1 MFNNIKKYF
10 SLIPTQISLV
20 LIALF
25 IGLTVGIFV
34 IALDNLIIFWEEIST
49 TLETTFLF
57 VVIPF
62 ALFLSN
68 LVLKRFPE
76 AKGDGTSEVI
86 ELVNIED
93 ANLKGR
99 VSLVKTLITS
109 LLLGVGVPGGK
120 EGPLV
125 HIGGSVGSKISKIF
139 NLNEDERKSFTGAGV
154 SAAIGAS
161 FNAPLAGILFAME
174 VIFKQLSIKHLS
186 VVVVSSVS
194 AAVVAKSFGFNV
206 DILSAPEYQLGQAV
220 ELIGYMLLAVLT
232 GLLAGFFIQLTSQSS
247 KYFKQQIIRPYYSLL
262 LGIIFAVSIYFIPE
276 SFGTGEELLSNLIN
290 GESLNFTLLSLVI
303 LLVTRFLLT
312 TLSIGSNLSV
322 GAMMPS
328 LLIGAL
334 LGSIM
339 FNIFSTTS
347 IFSSI
352 TPGALAIVGMA
363 SLFAGISRAPMTSII
378 MVFEITGDY
387 GLVVP
392 LMFGAIIS
400 TIVSERV
407 VKYGMYEW
415 PILQK
420 GKQLKS
426 FQTVDVLDSVMVKQ
440 VAAYN
445 IDTLNID
452 ISSSK
457 AITSLQNLKI
467 LGTAVLDEGSYKG
480 MVSLRSLQSGEP
492 SSTLDEY
499 LITIPF
505 KVYEE
510 DTVSSVVSQMV
521 KFGFDRVPVFSS
533 NEKFVAIFSKSHVS
547 SAYLLTDTEKLNSTK
562 LKTTSNKFFEV
573 VLPDNS
579 PIQDKQ
585 LASIKLPS
593 QSVLVSVSRRD
604 EELIANGSLVL
615 KSGDVLTFFGTTES
629 YERIKSIASKS
640 IND

>member
-1 MFNNIKKYF
+1 MITKFKKYLT
-10 SLIPTQISLV
+10 LIPPQILLV

-25 IGLTVGIFV
+25 IGLTVGLFV

-49 TLETTFLF
+49 SLETQYLF
-57 VVIPF
+57 VIIPF
-62 ALFLSN
+62 ALFVSN
-68 LVLKRFPE
+68 LLLKRFPE

-125 HIGGSVGSKISKIF
+125 HIGGSIGSKVSKIF
-139 NLNEDERKSFTGAGV
+139 NLTEDERKSFTGAGV

-206 DILSAPEYQLGQAV
+206 DILTAPEYQLGQAV
-220 ELIGYMLLAVLT
+220 ELVGYLLLAILS

-247 KYFKQQIIRPYYSLL
+247 KYFKQQMIRPYYLIL
-262 LGIIFAVSIYFIPE
+262 LGLIFALSIYFIPD

-290 GESLNFTLLSLVI
+290 GGSLNFALLTLVI

-339 FNIFSTTS
+339 YNIFSSTS
-347 IFSSI
+347 LFASI
-352 TPGALAIVGMA
+352 QPGALAIVGMA

-400 TIVSERV
+400 TLVSERV
-407 VKYGMYEW
+407 VKYGMYDW

-420 GKQLKS
+420 GKQIKS
-426 FQTVDVLDSVMVKQ
+426 FQTVDVLENVMVKQ

-445 IDTLNID
+445 IDTLKID
-452 ISSSK
+452 ISSLD
-457 AITSLQNLKI
+457 AIKTLQSLKI
-467 LGTAVLDEGSYKG
+467 LGTAVIDEDTYKG

-492 SSTLDEY
+492 STTLHEY

-510 DTVSSVVSQMV
+510 DSVSDAVSQMV
-521 KFGFDRVPVFSS
+521 KFGYDRVPVFSS
-533 NEKFVAIFSKSHVS
+533 NDDFVAIFSKSHVS
-547 SAYLLTDTEKLNSTK
+547 SAYLLTNVESVNSKK
-562 LKTTSNKFFEV
+562 LKSSSNKFFEV
-573 VLPDNS
+573 SISKNS
-579 PIQDKQ
+579 PIQNKQ

-593 QSVLVSVSRRD
+593 QSVLVSVSRKN

-615 KSGDVLTFFGTTES
+615 QTDDILTFFGTSES
-629 YERIKSIASKS
+629 YERIKNIVNASV
-640 IND
+640 

>member
-1 MFNNIKKYF
+1 MITKFKKYLT
-10 SLIPTQISLV
+10 LIPPQILLV

-25 IGLTVGIFV
+25 IGLTVGLFV

-49 TLETTFLF
+49 SLEIQYLF
-57 VVIPF
+57 VIIPF
-62 ALFLSN
+62 ALFVSN
-68 LVLKRFPE
+68 LLLKRFPE
-76 AKGDGTSEVI
+76 AMGDGTSEVI

-125 HIGGSVGSKISKIF
+125 HIGGSIGSKISKIF
-139 NLNEDERKSFTGAGV
+139 NLTEDERKSFTGAGV

-206 DILSAPEYQLGQAV
+206 DILTAPEYQLGQAV
-220 ELIGYMLLAVLT
+220 ELVGYLLLAMLS

-247 KYFKQQIIRPYYSLL
+247 KYFKQQMIRPYYLIL
-262 LGIIFAVSIYFIPE
+262 LGLIFALSIYFIPD

-290 GESLNFTLLSLVI
+290 GGSLNFALLTLVI

-339 FNIFSTTS
+339 YNIFSSTS
-347 IFSSI
+347 LFASI
-352 TPGALAIVGMA
+352 QPGALAIVGMA

-400 TIVSERV
+400 TLVSERV
-407 VKYGMYEW
+407 VKYGMYDW

-420 GKQLKS
+420 GKQIKS
-426 FQTVDVLDSVMVKQ
+426 FQTVDVLENVMVKQ

-445 IDTLNID
+445 IDTLKID
-452 ISSSK
+452 ISSLD
-457 AITSLQNLKI
+457 AIKTLQSLKI
-467 LGTAVLDEGSYKG
+467 LGTAVIDEDTYKG

-492 SSTLDEY
+492 STTLHEY

-510 DTVSSVVSQMV
+510 DSVSDAVSQMV
-521 KFGFDRVPVFSS
+521 KFGYDRVPVFSS
-533 NEKFVAIFSKSHVS
+533 NDDFVAIFSKSHVS
-547 SAYLLTDTEKLNSTK
+547 SAYLLTNVESVNSRK
-562 LKTTSNKFFEV
+562 LKSSSNKFFEV
-573 VLPDNS
+573 SISKNS
-579 PIQDKQ
+579 PIQNKQ

-593 QSVLVSVSRRD
+593 QSVLVSVSRKN

-615 KSGDVLTFFGTTES
+615 QTDDILTFFGTSES
-629 YERIKSIASKS
+629 YERIKNIVNASV
-640 IND
+640 

>member
-1 MFNNIKKYF
+1 MITKFKKYLT
-10 SLIPTQISLV
+10 LIPPQILLV

-25 IGLTVGIFV
+25 IGLTVGLFV

-49 TLETTFLF
+49 SLETQYLL
-57 VVIPF
+57 VIIPF
-62 ALFLSN
+62 ALFVSN
-68 LVLKRFPE
+68 LLLKRFPE
-76 AKGDGTSEVI
+76 AMGDGTSEVI

-125 HIGGSVGSKISKIF
+125 HIGGSIGSKISKIF
-139 NLNEDERKSFTGAGV
+139 NLTEDERKSFTGAGV

-206 DILSAPEYQLGQAV
+206 DILTAPEYQLGQAF
-220 ELIGYMLLAVLT
+220 ELVGYLLLAILS
-232 GLLAGFFIQLTSQSS
+232 GLFAGFFIQLTSQSS
-247 KYFKQQIIRPYYSLL
+247 KYFKQQMIRPYYLIL
-262 LGIIFAVSIYFIPE
+262 LGLIFALSIYFIPD

-290 GESLNFTLLSLVI
+290 GGSLNFALLTLVI

-339 FNIFSTTS
+339 YNIFSSTS
-347 IFSSI
+347 LFASI
-352 TPGALAIVGMA
+352 QPGALAIVGMA

-400 TIVSERV
+400 TLVSERV
-407 VKYGMYEW
+407 VKYGMYDW

-420 GKQLKS
+420 GKQIKS
-426 FQTVDVLDSVMVKQ
+426 FQTVDVLENVMVKQ

-445 IDTLNID
+445 IDTLKID
-452 ISSSK
+452 ISSLD
-457 AITSLQNLKI
+457 AIKTLQSLKI
-467 LGTAVLDEGSYKG
+467 LGTAVIDEDTYKG

-492 SSTLDEY
+492 STTLHEY

-510 DTVSSVVSQMV
+510 DSVSDAVSQMV
-521 KFGFDRVPVFSS
+521 KFGYDRVPVFSS
-533 NEKFVAIFSKSHVS
+533 NDDFVAIFSKSHVS
-547 SAYLLTDTEKLNSTK
+547 SAYLLTNVESVNSRK
-562 LKTTSNKFFEV
+562 LKSSSNKFFEV
-573 VLPDNS
+573 SISKNS
-579 PIQDKQ
+579 PIQNKQ

-593 QSVLVSVSRRD
+593 QSVLVSVSRKN

-615 KSGDVLTFFGTTES
+615 QTDDILTFFGTSES
-629 YERIKSIASKS
+629 YERIKNIVNASV
-640 IND
+640 

>member
-1 MFNNIKKYF
+1 MITKFKKYLT
-10 SLIPTQISLV
+10 LIPPQILLV

-25 IGLTVGIFV
+25 IGLTVGLFV
-34 IALDNLIIFWEEIST
+34 IVLDNLIIFWEEIST
-49 TLETTFLF
+49 SLETQYLF
-57 VVIPF
+57 VIIPF
-62 ALFLSN
+62 ALFVSN
-68 LVLKRFPE
+68 LLLKRFPE
-76 AKGDGTSEVI
+76 AMGDGTSEVI

-125 HIGGSVGSKISKIF
+125 HIGGSIGSKVSKIF
-139 NLNEDERKSFTGAGV
+139 NLTEDERKSFTGAGV

-206 DILSAPEYQLGQAV
+206 DILTAPEYQLGQAV
-220 ELIGYMLLAVLT
+220 ELVGYLLLAILS
-232 GLLAGFFIQLTSQSS
+232 GLFAGFFIQLTSQSS
-247 KYFKQQIIRPYYSLL
+247 KYFKQQMIRPYYLIL
-262 LGIIFAVSIYFIPE
+262 LGLIFALSIYFIPD

-290 GESLNFTLLSLVI
+290 GGSLNFALLTLVI

-339 FNIFSTTS
+339 YNIFSSTS
-347 IFSSI
+347 LFASI
-352 TPGALAIVGMA
+352 QPGALAIVGMA

-400 TIVSERV
+400 TLVSERV
-407 VKYGMYEW
+407 VKYGMYDW

-420 GKQLKS
+420 GKQIKS
-426 FQTVDVLDSVMVKQ
+426 FQTVDVLENVMVKQ

-445 IDTLNID
+445 IDTLKID
-452 ISSSK
+452 ISSLD
-457 AITSLQNLKI
+457 AIKTLQSLKI
-467 LGTAVLDEGSYKG
+467 LGTAVIDEDTYKG

-492 SSTLDEY
+492 STTLHEY

-510 DTVSSVVSQMV
+510 DSVSDAVSQMV
-521 KFGFDRVPVFSS
+521 KFGYDRVPVFSS
-533 NEKFVAIFSKSHVS
+533 NDDFVAIFSKSHVS
-547 SAYLLTDTEKLNSTK
+547 SAYLLTNVESVNSRK
-562 LKTTSNKFFEV
+562 LKSSSNKFFEV
-573 VLPDNS
+573 SISKNS
-579 PIQDKQ
+579 PIQNKQ

-593 QSVLVSVSRRD
+593 QSVLVSVSRKN

-615 KSGDVLTFFGTTES
+615 QTDDILTFFGTSES
-629 YERIKSIASKS
+629 YERIKNIVNASV
-640 IND
+640 

>member
-1 MFNNIKKYF
+1 MINKIKKYF
-10 SLIPTQISLV
+10 SLIPPQISLI

-25 IGLTVGIFV
+25 IGLTVGVFV
-34 IALDNLIIFWEEIST
+34 IALDNLTIFWEEITFS
-49 TLETTFLF
+49 LDSKFLF
-57 VVIPF
+57 LAIPF
-62 ALFLSN
+62 ALVLSN
-68 LVLKRFPE
+68 LILKRFPE

-99 VSLVKTLITS
+99 VSLVKTFVTS

-125 HIGGSVGSKISKIF
+125 HIGGSIGSKISKLF
-139 NLNEDERKSFTGAGV
+139 NLTEDERKSFTGAGV

-194 AAVVAKSFGFNV
+194 AAVVAKNFGFNV
-206 DILSAPEYQLGQAV
+206 DILTAPEYQLGQAV
-220 ELIGYMLLAVLT
+220 ELVGYMLLAIFS

-247 KYFKQQIIRPYYSLL
+247 KFFKQQIVKPYYSIL
-262 LGIIFAVSIYFIPE
+262 LGLVFAISIYFIPE
-276 SFGTGEELLSNLIN
+276 SFGTGEVLLSNLIN
-290 GESLNFTLLSLVI
+290 GDALTYTLITLTI
-303 LLVTRFLLT
+303 LLISRFLLT

-339 FNIFSTTS
+339 HNIFSTTS
-347 IFSSI
+347 LFSSI

-420 GKQLKS
+420 GKQIKS
-426 FQTVDVLDSVMVKQ
+426 FQTVDVLESVMVKQ

-452 ISSSK
+452 ISSSD
-457 AITSLQNLKI
+457 AIKTLQSLKI
-467 LGTAVLDEGSYKG
+467 LGTAVIDEGTYKG
-480 MVSLRSLQSGEP
+480 MVSLRSLQSGEQ
-492 SSTLDEY
+492 SSTLHEY

-510 DTVSSVVSQMV
+510 DSVSDVVSQMV
-521 KFGFDRVPVFSS
+521 KFGYDRVPVFSS
-533 NEKFVAIFSKSHVS
+533 NDDFVAIFSKSHVS
-547 SAYLLTDTEKLNSTK
+547 SAYLLTNIETVNSRK
-562 LKTTSNKFFEV
+562 LKTSSNKFFEV
-573 VLPDNS
+573 SVPSNS
-579 PIQDKQ
+579 PIKNKQ

-593 QSVLVSVSRRD
+593 QSVLVSVSREN

-615 KSGDVLTFFGTTES
+615 QSGDILTFFGTSES
-629 YERIKSIASKS
+629 YERIKNIVISTL
-640 IND
+640 

>member
-1 MFNNIKKYF
+1 MITKYKKYLT
-10 SLIPTQISLV
+10 LIPPQILLV

-25 IGLTVGIFV
+25 IGLTVGLFV

-49 TLETTFLF
+49 SLETQYLF
-57 VVIPF
+57 VIIPF
-62 ALFLSN
+62 ALFVSN
-68 LVLKRFPE
+68 LLLKRFPE
-76 AKGDGTSEVI
+76 AMGDGTSEVI

-125 HIGGSVGSKISKIF
+125 HIGGSIGSKVSKIF
-139 NLNEDERKSFTGAGV
+139 NLTEDERKSFTGAGV

-206 DILSAPEYQLGQAV
+206 DILTAPEYQLGQAV
-220 ELIGYMLLAVLT
+220 ELVGYLLLALLS

-247 KYFKQQIIRPYYSLL
+247 KYFKQQMIRPYYLIL
-262 LGIIFAVSIYFIPE
+262 LGLIFALSIYFIPD

-290 GESLNFTLLSLVI
+290 GGSLNFAILTLVI

-339 FNIFSTTS
+339 YNIFSSTS
-347 IFSSI
+347 LFVSI
-352 TPGALAIVGMA
+352 QPGALAIVGMA

-400 TIVSERV
+400 TLVSERV
-407 VKYGMYEW
+407 VKYGMYDW

-420 GKQLKS
+420 GKQIKS
-426 FQTVDVLDSVMVKQ
+426 FQTVDVLENVMVKQ

-445 IDTLNID
+445 IDTLKID
-452 ISSSK
+452 ISSLD
-457 AITSLQNLKI
+457 AIKTLQSLKI
-467 LGTAVLDEGSYKG
+467 LGTAVIDEDTYKG

-492 SSTLDEY
+492 STTLHEY

-510 DTVSSVVSQMV
+510 DSVSDAVSQMV
-521 KFGFDRVPVFSS
+521 KFGYDRVPVFSS
-533 NEKFVAIFSKSHVS
+533 NDDFVAIFSKSHVS
-547 SAYLLTDTEKLNSTK
+547 SAYLLTNVESVNSRK
-562 LKTTSNKFFEV
+562 LKSSSNKFFEV
-573 VLPDNS
+573 SISKNS
-579 PIQDKQ
+579 PIQNKQ

-593 QSVLVSVSRRD
+593 QSVLVSVSRKN

-615 KSGDVLTFFGTTES
+615 QTDDILTFFGTSES
-629 YERIKSIASKS
+629 YERIKNIVNASV
-640 IND
+640 

>member
-1 MFNNIKKYF
+1 MITKFKKYLT
-10 SLIPTQISLV
+10 LIPPQILLV

-25 IGLTVGIFV
+25 IGLTVGLFV
-34 IALDNLIIFWEEIST
+34 IVLDNLIIFWEEIST
-49 TLETTFLF
+49 SLEIQYLF
-57 VVIPF
+57 VIIPF
-62 ALFLSN
+62 ALFVSN
-68 LVLKRFPE
+68 LLLKRFPE
-76 AKGDGTSEVI
+76 AMGDGTSEVI

-125 HIGGSVGSKISKIF
+125 HIGGSIGSKVSKIF
-139 NLNEDERKSFTGAGV
+139 NLTEDERKSFTGAGV

-206 DILSAPEYQLGQAV
+206 DILTAPEYQLGQAV
-220 ELIGYMLLAVLT
+220 ELVGYLLLAILS
-232 GLLAGFFIQLTSQSS
+232 GLFAGFFIQLTSQSS
-247 KYFKQQIIRPYYSLL
+247 KYFKQQMIRPYYLIL
-262 LGIIFAVSIYFIPE
+262 LGLIFALSIYFIPD

-290 GESLNFTLLSLVI
+290 GGSLNFALLTLVI

-339 FNIFSTTS
+339 HNIFSSTS
-347 IFSSI
+347 LFASI
-352 TPGALAIVGMA
+352 QPGALAIVGMA

-400 TIVSERV
+400 TLVSERV
-407 VKYGMYEW
+407 VKYGMYDW

-420 GKQLKS
+420 GKQIKS
-426 FQTVDVLDSVMVKQ
+426 FQTVDVLENVMVKQ

-445 IDTLNID
+445 IDTLKID
-452 ISSSK
+452 ISSLD
-457 AITSLQNLKI
+457 AIKTLQSLKI
-467 LGTAVLDEGSYKG
+467 LGTAVIDEDTYKG

-492 SSTLDEY
+492 STTLHEY

-510 DTVSSVVSQMV
+510 DSVSDAVSQMV
-521 KFGFDRVPVFSS
+521 KFGYDRVPVFSS
-533 NEKFVAIFSKSHVS
+533 NDDFVAIFSKSHVS
-547 SAYLLTDTEKLNSTK
+547 SAYLLTNVESVNSRK
-562 LKTTSNKFFEV
+562 LKSSSNKFFEV
-573 VLPDNS
+573 SISKNS
-579 PIQDKQ
+579 PIQNKQ

-593 QSVLVSVSRRD
+593 QSVLVSVSRKN

-615 KSGDVLTFFGTTES
+615 QTDDILTFFGTSES
-629 YERIKSIASKS
+629 YERIKNIVNASV
-640 IND
+640 

>member
-1 MFNNIKKYF
+1 MITKFKKYLT
-10 SLIPTQISLV
+10 LIPPQILLV

-25 IGLTVGIFV
+25 IGLTVGLFV

-49 TLETTFLF
+49 SLETQYLF
-57 VVIPF
+57 VIIPF
-62 ALFLSN
+62 ALFVSN
-68 LVLKRFPE
+68 LLLKRFPE
-76 AKGDGTSEVI
+76 AMGDGTSEVI

-125 HIGGSVGSKISKIF
+125 HIGGSIGSKVSKIF
-139 NLNEDERKSFTGAGV
+139 NLTEDERKSFTGAGV

-206 DILSAPEYQLGQAV
+206 DILTAPEYQLGQAV
-220 ELIGYMLLAVLT
+220 ELVGYLLLAILS

-247 KYFKQQIIRPYYSLL
+247 KYFKQQMIRPYYLIL
-262 LGIIFAVSIYFIPE
+262 LGLIFALSIYFIPD

-290 GESLNFTLLSLVI
+290 GGSLNFALLTLVI

-339 FNIFSTTS
+339 YNIFSSTS
-347 IFSSI
+347 LFASI
-352 TPGALAIVGMA
+352 QPGALAIVGMA

-400 TIVSERV
+400 TLVSERV
-407 VKYGMYEW
+407 VKYGMYDW

-420 GKQLKS
+420 GKQIKS
-426 FQTVDVLDSVMVKQ
+426 FQTVDVLENVMVKQ

-445 IDTLNID
+445 IDTLKID
-452 ISSSK
+452 ISSLD
-457 AITSLQNLKI
+457 AIKTLQSLKI
-467 LGTAVLDEGSYKG
+467 LGTAVIDEDTYKG

-492 SSTLDEY
+492 STTLHEY

-510 DTVSSVVSQMV
+510 DSVSDAVSQMV
-521 KFGFDRVPVFSS
+521 KFGYDRVPVFSS
-533 NEKFVAIFSKSHVS
+533 NDDFVAIFSKSHVS
-547 SAYLLTDTEKLNSTK
+547 SAYLLTNVESVNSKK
-562 LKTTSNKFFEV
+562 LKSSSNKFFEV
-573 VLPDNS
+573 SISKNS
-579 PIQDKQ
+579 PIQNKQ

-593 QSVLVSVSRRD
+593 QSVLVSVSRKN

-615 KSGDVLTFFGTTES
+615 QSGDILTFFGTSES
-629 YERIKSIASKS
+629 YERIKNIVNASV
-640 IND
+640 

>member
-1 MFNNIKKYF
+1 MITKFKKYLT
-10 SLIPTQISLV
+10 LIPPQILLV

-25 IGLTVGIFV
+25 IGLTVGLFV

-49 TLETTFLF
+49 SLETQYLF
-57 VVIPF
+57 VIIPF
-62 ALFLSN
+62 ALFVSN
-68 LVLKRFPE
+68 LLLKRFPE
-76 AKGDGTSEVI
+76 AMGDGTSEVI

-125 HIGGSVGSKISKIF
+125 HIGGSIGSKVSKIF
-139 NLNEDERKSFTGAGV
+139 NLTEDERKSFTGAGV

-206 DILSAPEYQLGQAV
+206 DILTAPEYQLGQAV
-220 ELIGYMLLAVLT
+220 ELVGYLLLAILS

-247 KYFKQQIIRPYYSLL
+247 KYFKQQMIRPYYLIL
-262 LGIIFAVSIYFIPE
+262 LGLIFALSIYFIPD

-290 GESLNFTLLSLVI
+290 GGSLNFALLTLVI

-339 FNIFSTTS
+339 YNIFSSTS
-347 IFSSI
+347 LFASI
-352 TPGALAIVGMA
+352 QPGALAIVGMA

-392 LMFGAIIS
+392 LMFGSIIS
-400 TIVSERV
+400 TLVSERV
-407 VKYGMYEW
+407 VKYGMYDW

-420 GKQLKS
+420 GKQIKS
-426 FQTVDVLDSVMVKQ
+426 FQTVDVLENVMVKQ

-445 IDTLNID
+445 IDTLKID
-452 ISSSK
+452 ISSLD
-457 AITSLQNLKI
+457 AIKTLQSLKI
-467 LGTAVLDEGSYKG
+467 LGTAVIDEDTYKG

-492 SSTLDEY
+492 STTLHEY

-510 DTVSSVVSQMV
+510 DSVSDAVSQMV
-521 KFGFDRVPVFSS
+521 KFGYDRVPVFSS
-533 NEKFVAIFSKSHVS
+533 NDDFVAIFSKSHVS
-547 SAYLLTDTEKLNSTK
+547 SAYLLTNVESVNSRK
-562 LKTTSNKFFEV
+562 LKSSSNKFFEV
-573 VLPDNS
+573 SISKNS
-579 PIQDKQ
+579 PIQNKQ

-593 QSVLVSVSRRD
+593 QSVLVSVSRKN

-615 KSGDVLTFFGTTES
+615 QTDDILTFFGTSES
-629 YERIKSIASKS
+629 YERIKNIVNASV
-640 IND
+640 

>member
-1 MFNNIKKYF
+1 MITKFKKYLT
-10 SLIPTQISLV
+10 LIPPQILLV

-25 IGLTVGIFV
+25 IGLTVGLFV
-34 IALDNLIIFWEEIST
+34 IVLDNLIIFWEEIST
-49 TLETTFLF
+49 SLETQYLF
-57 VVIPF
+57 VIIPF
-62 ALFLSN
+62 ALFVSN
-68 LVLKRFPE
+68 LLLKRFPE
-76 AKGDGTSEVI
+76 AMGDGTSEVI

-125 HIGGSVGSKISKIF
+125 HIGGSIGSKISKIF
-139 NLNEDERKSFTGAGV
+139 NLTEDERKSFTGAGV

-206 DILSAPEYQLGQAV
+206 DILTAPEYQLGQAV
-220 ELIGYMLLAVLT
+220 ELVGYLLLAILS

-247 KYFKQQIIRPYYSLL
+247 KYFKQQMIRPYYLIL
-262 LGIIFAVSIYFIPE
+262 LGLIFALSIYFIPD

-290 GESLNFTLLSLVI
+290 GGSLNFALLTLVI

-339 FNIFSTTS
+339 YNIFSSTS
-347 IFSSI
+347 LFASI
-352 TPGALAIVGMA
+352 QPGALAIVGMA

-400 TIVSERV
+400 TLVSERV
-407 VKYGMYEW
+407 VKYGMYDW

-420 GKQLKS
+420 GKQIKS
-426 FQTVDVLDSVMVKQ
+426 FQTVDVLENVMVKQ

-445 IDTLNID
+445 IDTLKID
-452 ISSSK
+452 ISSLD
-457 AITSLQNLKI
+457 AIKTLQSLKI
-467 LGTAVLDEGSYKG
+467 LGTAVIDEDTYKG

-492 SSTLDEY
+492 STTLHEY

-510 DTVSSVVSQMV
+510 DSVSDAVSQMV
-521 KFGFDRVPVFSS
+521 KFGYDRVPVFSS
-533 NEKFVAIFSKSHVS
+533 NDDFVAIFSKSHVS
-547 SAYLLTDTEKLNSTK
+547 SAYLLTNVESVNSRK
-562 LKTTSNKFFEV
+562 LKSSSNKFFEV
-573 VLPDNS
+573 SISKNS
-579 PIQDKQ
+579 PIQNKQ

-593 QSVLVSVSRRD
+593 QSVLVSVSRKN

-615 KSGDVLTFFGTTES
+615 QTDDILTFFGTSES
-629 YERIKSIASKS
+629 YERIKNIVNASV
-640 IND
+640 

>member
-1 MFNNIKKYF
+1 MITKFKKYLT
-10 SLIPTQISLV
+10 LIPPQILLV

-25 IGLTVGIFV
+25 IGLTVGLFV

-49 TLETTFLF
+49 SLESQYLF
-57 VVIPF
+57 VIIPF
-62 ALFLSN
+62 ALFVSN
-68 LVLKRFPE
+68 LLLKRFPE
-76 AKGDGTSEVI
+76 AMGDGTSEVI

-125 HIGGSVGSKISKIF
+125 HIGGSIGSKVSKIF
-139 NLNEDERKSFTGAGV
+139 NLTEDERKSFTGAGV

-206 DILSAPEYQLGQAV
+206 DILTAPEYQLGQAV
-220 ELIGYMLLAVLT
+220 ELVGYLLLAILS

-247 KYFKQQIIRPYYSLL
+247 KYFKQQMIRPYYLIL
-262 LGIIFAVSIYFIPE
+262 LGLIFALSIYFIPD

-290 GESLNFTLLSLVI
+290 GGSLNFALLTLVI

-339 FNIFSTTS
+339 YNIFSSTS
-347 IFSSI
+347 LFASI
-352 TPGALAIVGMA
+352 QPGALAIVGMA

-392 LMFGAIIS
+392 LMFGSIIS
-400 TIVSERV
+400 TLVSERV
-407 VKYGMYEW
+407 VKYGMYDW

-420 GKQLKS
+420 GKQIKS
-426 FQTVDVLDSVMVKQ
+426 FQTVDVLENVMVKQ

-445 IDTLNID
+445 IDTLKID
-452 ISSSK
+452 ISSLD
-457 AITSLQNLKI
+457 AIKTLQSLKI
-467 LGTAVLDEGSYKG
+467 LGTAVIDEDTYKG

-492 SSTLDEY
+492 STTLHEY

-510 DTVSSVVSQMV
+510 DSVSDAVSQMV
-521 KFGFDRVPVFSS
+521 KFGYDRVPVFSS
-533 NEKFVAIFSKSHVS
+533 NDDFVAIFSKSHVS
-547 SAYLLTDTEKLNSTK
+547 SAYLLTNVESVNSRK
-562 LKTTSNKFFEV
+562 LKSSSNKFFEV
-573 VLPDNS
+573 SISKNS
-579 PIQDKQ
+579 PIQNKQ

-593 QSVLVSVSRRD
+593 QSVLVSVSRKN

-615 KSGDVLTFFGTTES
+615 QTDDILTFFGTSES
-629 YERIKSIASKS
+629 YERIKNIVNASV
-640 IND
+640 

>member
-1 MFNNIKKYF
+1 MITKFKKYLT
-10 SLIPTQISLV
+10 LIPPQILLV

-25 IGLTVGIFV
+25 IGLTVGLFV

-49 TLETTFLF
+49 SLETQYLL
-57 VVIPF
+57 VIIPF
-62 ALFLSN
+62 ALFVSN
-68 LVLKRFPE
+68 LLLKRFPE
-76 AKGDGTSEVI
+76 AMGDGTSEVI

-125 HIGGSVGSKISKIF
+125 HIGGSIGSKISKIF
-139 NLNEDERKSFTGAGV
+139 NLTEDERKSFTGAGV

-206 DILSAPEYQLGQAV
+206 DILTAPEYQLGQAV
-220 ELIGYMLLAVLT
+220 ELVGYLLLAILS
-232 GLLAGFFIQLTSQSS
+232 GLFAGFFIQLTSQSS
-247 KYFKQQIIRPYYSLL
+247 KYFKQQMIRPYYLIL
-262 LGIIFAVSIYFIPE
+262 LGLIFALSIYFIPD

-290 GESLNFTLLSLVI
+290 GGSLNFALLTLVI

-339 FNIFSTTS
+339 YNIFSSTS
-347 IFSSI
+347 LFASI
-352 TPGALAIVGMA
+352 QPGALAIVGMA

-400 TIVSERV
+400 TLVSERV
-407 VKYGMYEW
+407 VKYGMYDW

-420 GKQLKS
+420 GKQIKS
-426 FQTVDVLDSVMVKQ
+426 FQTVDVLENVMVKQ

-445 IDTLNID
+445 IDTLKID
-452 ISSSK
+452 ISSLD
-457 AITSLQNLKI
+457 AIKTLQSLKI
-467 LGTAVLDEGSYKG
+467 LGTAVIDEDTYKG

-492 SSTLDEY
+492 STTLHEY

-510 DTVSSVVSQMV
+510 DSVSDAVSQMV
-521 KFGFDRVPVFSS
+521 KFGYDRVPVFSS
-533 NEKFVAIFSKSHVS
+533 NDDFVAIFSKSHVS
-547 SAYLLTDTEKLNSTK
+547 SAYLLTNVESVNSRK
-562 LKTTSNKFFEV
+562 LKSSSNKFFEV
-573 VLPDNS
+573 SISKNS
-579 PIQDKQ
+579 PIQNKQ

-593 QSVLVSVSRRD
+593 QSVLVSVSRKN

-615 KSGDVLTFFGTTES
+615 QTDDILTFFGTSES
-629 YERIKSIASKS
+629 YERIKNIVNASV
-640 IND
+640 

>member
-1 MFNNIKKYF
+1 MITKYKKYLT
-10 SLIPTQISLV
+10 LIPPQILLV

-25 IGLTVGIFV
+25 IGLTVGLFV

-49 TLETTFLF
+49 SLETQYLF
-57 VVIPF
+57 VIIPF
-62 ALFLSN
+62 ALFVSN
-68 LVLKRFPE
+68 LLLKRFPE
-76 AKGDGTSEVI
+76 AMGDGTSEVI

-125 HIGGSVGSKISKIF
+125 HIGGSIGSKVSKIF
-139 NLNEDERKSFTGAGV
+139 NLTEDERKSFTGAGV

-206 DILSAPEYQLGQAV
+206 DILTAPEYQLGQAV
-220 ELIGYMLLAVLT
+220 ELVGYLLLALLS

-247 KYFKQQIIRPYYSLL
+247 KYFKQQMIRPYYLIL
-262 LGIIFAVSIYFIPE
+262 LGLIFALSIYFIPD

-290 GESLNFTLLSLVI
+290 GGSLNFAILTLVI

-339 FNIFSTTS
+339 YNIFSSTS
-347 IFSSI
+347 LFVSI
-352 TPGALAIVGMA
+352 QPGALAIVGMA

-400 TIVSERV
+400 TLVSERV
-407 VKYGMYEW
+407 VKYGMYDW

-420 GKQLKS
+420 GKQIKS
-426 FQTVDVLDSVMVKQ
+426 FQTVDVLENVMVKQ

-445 IDTLNID
+445 IDTLKID
-452 ISSSK
+452 ISSLD
-457 AITSLQNLKI
+457 AIKTLQSLKI
-467 LGTAVLDEGSYKG
+467 LGTAVIDEDTYKG

-492 SSTLDEY
+492 STTLHEY

-510 DTVSSVVSQMV
+510 DSVSDAVSQMV
-521 KFGFDRVPVFSS
+521 KFGYDRVPVFSS
-533 NEKFVAIFSKSHVS
+533 NDDFVAIFSKSHVS
-547 SAYLLTDTEKLNSTK
+547 SAYLLTNIETVNSRK
-562 LKTTSNKFFEV
+562 LKTSSNKFFEV
-573 VLPDNS
+573 SVPSNS
-579 PIQDKQ
+579 PIQNKQ

-593 QSVLVSVSRRD
+593 QSVLVSVSRD
-604 EELIANGSLVL
+604 NEELIANGSLVL
-615 KSGDVLTFFGTTES
+615 QSGDILTFFGTSES
-629 YERIKSIASKS
+629 YERIKNIVISSL
-640 IND
+640 

>member
-1 MFNNIKKYF
+1 MITKFKKYLT
-10 SLIPTQISLV
+10 LIPPQILLV

-25 IGLTVGIFV
+25 IGLTVGLFV

-49 TLETTFLF
+49 SLETQYLF
-57 VVIPF
+57 VIIPF
-62 ALFLSN
+62 ALFVSN
-68 LVLKRFPE
+68 LLLKRFPE
-76 AKGDGTSEVI
+76 AMGDGTSEVI

-125 HIGGSVGSKISKIF
+125 HIGGSIGSKISKIF
-139 NLNEDERKSFTGAGV
+139 NLTEDERKSFTGAGV

-206 DILSAPEYQLGQAV
+206 DILTAPEYQLGQAV
-220 ELIGYMLLAVLT
+220 ELVGYLLLAMLS

-247 KYFKQQIIRPYYSLL
+247 KYFKQQMIRPYYLIL
-262 LGIIFAVSIYFIPE
+262 LGLIFALSIYFIPD

-290 GESLNFTLLSLVI
+290 GGSLNFAVLTLVI
-303 LLVTRFLLT
+303 LLLTRFLLT

-339 FNIFSTTS
+339 HNIFSSTS
-347 IFSSI
+347 LFASI
-352 TPGALAIVGMA
+352 QPGALAIVGMA

-392 LMFGAIIS
+392 LMFGSIIS
-400 TIVSERV
+400 TLVSERV
-407 VKYGMYEW
+407 VKYGMYDW

-420 GKQLKS
+420 GKQIKS
-426 FQTVDVLDSVMVKQ
+426 FQTVDVLENVMVKQ

-445 IDTLNID
+445 IDTLKID
-452 ISSSK
+452 ISSLD
-457 AITSLQNLKI
+457 AIKTLQSLKI
-467 LGTAVLDEGSYKG
+467 LGTAVIDEDTYKG

-492 SSTLDEY
+492 STTLHEY

-510 DTVSSVVSQMV
+510 DSVSDVVSQMV
-521 KFGFDRVPVFSS
+521 KFGYDRVPVFSS
-533 NEKFVAIFSKSHVS
+533 NDDFVAIFSKSHVS
-547 SAYLLTDTEKLNSTK
+547 SAYLLTNGESVNSRK
-562 LKTTSNKFFEV
+562 LKSSSNKFFEV
-573 VLPDNS
+573 SISKNS
-579 PIQDKQ
+579 PIQNKQ

-593 QSVLVSVSRRD
+593 QSVLVSVSRKN

-615 KSGDVLTFFGTTES
+615 QTDDILTFFGTSES
-629 YERIKSIASKS
+629 YERIKNIVNASV
-640 IND
+640 

>member
-1 MFNNIKKYF
+1 MITKFKKYLT
-10 SLIPTQISLV
+10 LIPPQILLV

-25 IGLTVGIFV
+25 IGLTVGLFV
-34 IALDNLIIFWEEIST
+34 IVLDNLIIFWEEIST
-49 TLETTFLF
+49 SLETQYLF
-57 VVIPF
+57 VIIPF
-62 ALFLSN
+62 ALFVSN
-68 LVLKRFPE
+68 LLLKRFPE
-76 AKGDGTSEVI
+76 AMGDGTSEVI

-125 HIGGSVGSKISKIF
+125 HIGGSIGSKISKIF
-139 NLNEDERKSFTGAGV
+139 NLTEDERKSFTGAGV

-206 DILSAPEYQLGQAV
+206 DILTAPEYQLGQAV
-220 ELIGYMLLAVLT
+220 ELVGYLLLAILS
-232 GLLAGFFIQLTSQSS
+232 GLFAGFFIQLTSQSS
-247 KYFKQQIIRPYYSLL
+247 KYFKQQMIRPYYLIL
-262 LGIIFAVSIYFIPE
+262 LGLIFALSIYFIPD

-290 GESLNFTLLSLVI
+290 GGSLNFALLTLVI

-339 FNIFSTTS
+339 YNIFSSTS
-347 IFSSI
+347 LFASI
-352 TPGALAIVGMA
+352 QPGALAIVGMA

-400 TIVSERV
+400 TLVSERV
-407 VKYGMYEW
+407 VKYGMYDW

-420 GKQLKS
+420 GKQIKS
-426 FQTVDVLDSVMVKQ
+426 FQTVDVLENVMVKQ

-445 IDTLNID
+445 IDTLKID
-452 ISSSK
+452 ISSLD
-457 AITSLQNLKI
+457 AIKTLQSLKI
-467 LGTAVLDEGSYKG
+467 LGTAVIDEDTYKG

-492 SSTLDEY
+492 STTLHEY

-510 DTVSSVVSQMV
+510 DSVSDAVSQMV
-521 KFGFDRVPVFSS
+521 KFGYDRVPVFSS
-533 NEKFVAIFSKSHVS
+533 NDDFVAIFSKSHVS
-547 SAYLLTDTEKLNSTK
+547 SAYLLTNVESVNSRK
-562 LKTTSNKFFEV
+562 LKSSSNKFFEV
-573 VLPDNS
+573 SISKNS
-579 PIQDKQ
+579 PIQNKQ

-593 QSVLVSVSRRD
+593 QSVLVSVSRKN

-615 KSGDVLTFFGTTES
+615 QTDDILTFFGTSES
-629 YERIKSIASKS
+629 YERIKNIVNASV
-640 IND
+640 

>member
-1 MFNNIKKYF
+1 MITKYKKYLT
-10 SLIPTQISLV
+10 LIPPQILLV

-25 IGLTVGIFV
+25 IGLTVGLFV
-34 IALDNLIIFWEEIST
+34 IALDNLIIFWKEIST
-49 TLETTFLF
+49 SLETQYLF
-57 VVIPF
+57 VIIPF
-62 ALFLSN
+62 ALFVSN
-68 LVLKRFPE
+68 LLLKRFPE
-76 AKGDGTSEVI
+76 AMGDGTSEVI

-125 HIGGSVGSKISKIF
+125 HIGGSIGSKVSKIF
-139 NLNEDERKSFTGAGV
+139 NLTEDERKSFTGAGV

-206 DILSAPEYQLGQAV
+206 DILTAPEYQLGQAV
-220 ELIGYMLLAVLT
+220 ELVGYLLLALLS

-247 KYFKQQIIRPYYSLL
+247 KYFKQQMIRPYYLIL
-262 LGIIFAVSIYFIPE
+262 LGLIFALSIYFIPD

-290 GESLNFTLLSLVI
+290 GGSLNFAILTLVI

-339 FNIFSTTS
+339 YNIFSSTS
-347 IFSSI
+347 LFVSI
-352 TPGALAIVGMA
+352 QPGALAIVGMA

-400 TIVSERV
+400 TLVSERV
-407 VKYGMYEW
+407 VKYGMYDW

-420 GKQLKS
+420 GKQIKS
-426 FQTVDVLDSVMVKQ
+426 FQTVDVLENVMVKQ

-445 IDTLNID
+445 IDTLKID
-452 ISSSK
+452 ISSLD
-457 AITSLQNLKI
+457 AIKTLQSLKI
-467 LGTAVLDEGSYKG
+467 LGTAVIDEDTYKG

-492 SSTLDEY
+492 STTLHEY

-510 DTVSSVVSQMV
+510 DSVSDAVSQMV
-521 KFGFDRVPVFSS
+521 KFGYDRVPVFSS
-533 NEKFVAIFSKSHVS
+533 NDDFVAIFSKSHVS
-547 SAYLLTDTEKLNSTK
+547 SGYLLTNVESVNSRK
-562 LKTTSNKFFEV
+562 LKSSSNKFFEV
-573 VLPDNS
+573 SISKNS
-579 PIQDKQ
+579 PIQNKQ

-593 QSVLVSVSRRD
+593 QSVLVSVSRKN

-615 KSGDVLTFFGTTES
+615 QTDDILTFFGTSES
-629 YERIKSIASKS
+629 YERIKNIVNASF
-640 IND
+640 

>member
-1 MFNNIKKYF
+1 MITKYKKYLT
-10 SLIPTQISLV
+10 LIPPQILLV

-25 IGLTVGIFV
+25 IGLTVGLFV

-49 TLETTFLF
+49 SLETQYLF
-57 VVIPF
+57 VIIPF
-62 ALFLSN
+62 ALFVSN
-68 LVLKRFPE
+68 LLLKRFPE
-76 AKGDGTSEVI
+76 AMGDGTSEVI

-125 HIGGSVGSKISKIF
+125 HIGGSIGSKVSKIF
-139 NLNEDERKSFTGAGV
+139 NLTEDERKSFTGAGV

-206 DILSAPEYQLGQAV
+206 DILTAPEYQLGQAV
-220 ELIGYMLLAVLT
+220 ELVGYLLLALLS

-247 KYFKQQIIRPYYSLL
+247 KYFKQQMIRPYYLIL
-262 LGIIFAVSIYFIPE
+262 LGLIFALSIYFIPD

-290 GESLNFTLLSLVI
+290 GGSLNFAILTLVI

-339 FNIFSTTS
+339 YNIFSSTS
-347 IFSSI
+347 LFVSI
-352 TPGALAIVGMA
+352 QPGALAIVGMA

-400 TIVSERV
+400 TLVSERV
-407 VKYGMYEW
+407 VKYGMYDW

-420 GKQLKS
+420 GKQIKS
-426 FQTVDVLDSVMVKQ
+426 FQTVDVLENVMVKQ

-445 IDTLNID
+445 IDTLKID
-452 ISSSK
+452 ISSLD
-457 AITSLQNLKI
+457 AIKTLQSLKI
-467 LGTAVLDEGSYKG
+467 LGTAVIDEDTYKG

-492 SSTLDEY
+492 STTLHEY

-510 DTVSSVVSQMV
+510 DSVSDAVSQMV
-521 KFGFDRVPVFSS
+521 KFGYDRVPVFSS
-533 NEKFVAIFSKSHVS
+533 NDDFVAIFSKSHVS
-547 SAYLLTDTEKLNSTK
+547 SAYLLTNVESVNSRK
-562 LKTTSNKFFEV
+562 LKSSSNKFFEV
-573 VLPDNS
+573 SISKNS
-579 PIQDKQ
+579 PIQNKQ

-593 QSVLVSVSRRD
+593 QSVLVSVSRKN

-615 KSGDVLTFFGTTES
+615 QTDDILTFFGTSES
-629 YERIKSIASKS
+629 YERIKNIVNASF
-640 IND
+640 

>member
-1 MFNNIKKYF
+1 MITKFKKYLT
-10 SLIPTQISLV
+10 LIPPQILLV

-25 IGLTVGIFV
+25 IGLTVGLFV

-49 TLETTFLF
+49 SLEIQYLF
-57 VVIPF
+57 VIIPF
-62 ALFLSN
+62 ALFVSN
-68 LVLKRFPE
+68 LLLKRFPE
-76 AKGDGTSEVI
+76 AMGDGTSEVI

-125 HIGGSVGSKISKIF
+125 HIGGSIGSKISKIF
-139 NLNEDERKSFTGAGV
+139 NLTEDERKSFTGAGV

-206 DILSAPEYQLGQAV
+206 DILTAPEYQLGQAV
-220 ELIGYMLLAVLT
+220 ELVGYLLLAILS
-232 GLLAGFFIQLTSQSS
+232 GLFAGFFIQLTSQSS
-247 KYFKQQIIRPYYSLL
+247 KYFKQQMIRPYYLIL
-262 LGIIFAVSIYFIPE
+262 LGLIFALSIYFIPD

-290 GESLNFTLLSLVI
+290 GGSLNFALLTLVI

-339 FNIFSTTS
+339 YNIFSSTS
-347 IFSSI
+347 LFASI
-352 TPGALAIVGMA
+352 QPGALAIVGMA

-400 TIVSERV
+400 TLVSERV
-407 VKYGMYEW
+407 VKYGMYDW

-420 GKQLKS
+420 GKQIKS
-426 FQTVDVLDSVMVKQ
+426 FQTVDVLENVMVKQ

-445 IDTLNID
+445 IDTLKID
-452 ISSSK
+452 ISSLD
-457 AITSLQNLKI
+457 AIKTLQSLKI
-467 LGTAVLDEGSYKG
+467 LGTAVIDEDTYKG

-492 SSTLDEY
+492 STTLHEY

-510 DTVSSVVSQMV
+510 DSVSDAVSQMV
-521 KFGFDRVPVFSS
+521 KFGYDRVPVFSS
-533 NEKFVAIFSKSHVS
+533 NDDFVAIFSKSHVS
-547 SAYLLTDTEKLNSTK
+547 SAYLLTNVESVNSRK
-562 LKTTSNKFFEV
+562 LKSSSNKFFEV
-573 VLPDNS
+573 SISKNS
-579 PIQDKQ
+579 PIQNKQ

-593 QSVLVSVSRRD
+593 QSVLVSVSRKN

-615 KSGDVLTFFGTTES
+615 QTDDILTFFGTSES
-629 YERIKSIASKS
+629 YERIKNIVNASV
-640 IND
+640 

>member
-1 MFNNIKKYF
+1 MITKYKKYLT
-10 SLIPTQISLV
+10 LIPPQILLV

-25 IGLTVGIFV
+25 IGLTVGLFV

-49 TLETTFLF
+49 SLETQYLF
-57 VVIPF
+57 VIIPF
-62 ALFLSN
+62 ALFVSN
-68 LVLKRFPE
+68 LLLKRFPE
-76 AKGDGTSEVI
+76 AMGDGTSEVI

-125 HIGGSVGSKISKIF
+125 HIGGSIGSKVSKIF
-139 NLNEDERKSFTGAGV
+139 NLTEDERKSFTGAGV

-174 VIFKQLSIKHLS
+174 VIFKQISIKHLS

-206 DILSAPEYQLGQAV
+206 DILTAPEYQLGQAV
-220 ELIGYMLLAVLT
+220 ELVGYLLLALLS

-247 KYFKQQIIRPYYSLL
+247 KYFKQQMIRPYYLIL
-262 LGIIFAVSIYFIPE
+262 LGLIFALSIYFIPD

-290 GESLNFTLLSLVI
+290 GGSLNFAILTLVI

-339 FNIFSTTS
+339 YNIFSSTS
-347 IFSSI
+347 LFVSI
-352 TPGALAIVGMA
+352 QPGALAIVGMA

-400 TIVSERV
+400 TLVSERV
-407 VKYGMYEW
+407 VKYGMYDW

-420 GKQLKS
+420 GKQIKS
-426 FQTVDVLDSVMVKQ
+426 FQTVDVLENVMVKQ

-445 IDTLNID
+445 IDTLKID
-452 ISSSK
+452 ISSLD
-457 AITSLQNLKI
+457 AIKTLQSLKI
-467 LGTAVLDEGSYKG
+467 LGTAVIDEDTYKG

-492 SSTLDEY
+492 STTLHEY

-510 DTVSSVVSQMV
+510 DSVSDAVSQMV
-521 KFGFDRVPVFSS
+521 KFGYDRVPVFSS
-533 NEKFVAIFSKSHVS
+533 NDDFVAIFSKSHVS
-547 SAYLLTDTEKLNSTK
+547 SAYLLTNVESVNSRK
-562 LKTTSNKFFEV
+562 LKSSSNKFFEV
-573 VLPDNS
+573 SISKNS
-579 PIQDKQ
+579 PIQNKQ

-593 QSVLVSVSRRD
+593 QSVLVSVSRKN

-615 KSGDVLTFFGTTES
+615 QTDDILTFFGTSES
-629 YERIKSIASKS
+629 YERIKNIVNASV
-640 IND
+640 

>member
-1 MFNNIKKYF
+1 MITKFKKYLT
-10 SLIPTQISLV
+10 LIPPQILLV

-25 IGLTVGIFV
+25 IGLTVGLFV

-49 TLETTFLF
+49 SLEIQYLF
-57 VVIPF
+57 VIIPF
-62 ALFLSN
+62 ALFVSN
-68 LVLKRFPE
+68 LLLKRFPE
-76 AKGDGTSEVI
+76 AMGDGTSEVI

-125 HIGGSVGSKISKIF
+125 HIGGSIGSKVSKIF
-139 NLNEDERKSFTGAGV
+139 NLTEDERKSFTGAGV

-206 DILSAPEYQLGQAV
+206 DILTAPEYQLGQAV
-220 ELIGYMLLAVLT
+220 ELVGYLLLAILS

-247 KYFKQQIIRPYYSLL
+247 KYFKQQMIRPYYLIL
-262 LGIIFAVSIYFIPE
+262 LGLIFALSIYFIPD

-290 GESLNFTLLSLVI
+290 GGSLNFALLTLVI

-339 FNIFSTTS
+339 YNIFSSTS
-347 IFSSI
+347 LFASI
-352 TPGALAIVGMA
+352 QPGALAIVGMA

-400 TIVSERV
+400 TLVSERV
-407 VKYGMYEW
+407 VKYGMYDW

-420 GKQLKS
+420 GKQIKS
-426 FQTVDVLDSVMVKQ
+426 FQTVDVLENVMVKQ

-445 IDTLNID
+445 IDTLKID
-452 ISSSK
+452 ISSLD
-457 AITSLQNLKI
+457 AIKTLQSLKI
-467 LGTAVLDEGSYKG
+467 LGTAVIDEDTYKG

-492 SSTLDEY
+492 STTLHEY

-510 DTVSSVVSQMV
+510 DSVSDAVSQMV
-521 KFGFDRVPVFSS
+521 KFGYDRVPVFSS
-533 NEKFVAIFSKSHVS
+533 NDDFVAIFSKSHVS
-547 SAYLLTDTEKLNSTK
+547 SAYLLTNVESVNSRK
-562 LKTTSNKFFEV
+562 LKSSSNKFFEV
-573 VLPDNS
+573 SISKNS
-579 PIQDKQ
+579 PIQNKQ

-593 QSVLVSVSRRD
+593 QSVLVSVSRKN

-615 KSGDVLTFFGTTES
+615 QTDDILTFFGTSES
-629 YERIKSIASKS
+629 YERIKNIVNASV
-640 IND
+640 

>member
-1 MFNNIKKYF
+1 MITKFKKYLT
-10 SLIPTQISLV
+10 LIPPQILLV

-25 IGLTVGIFV
+25 IGLTVGLFV

-49 TLETTFLF
+49 SLETQYLF
-57 VVIPF
+57 VIIPF
-62 ALFLSN
+62 ALFVSN
-68 LVLKRFPE
+68 LLLKRFPE
-76 AKGDGTSEVI
+76 AMGDGTSEVI

-125 HIGGSVGSKISKIF
+125 HIGGSIGSKVSKIF
-139 NLNEDERKSFTGAGV
+139 NLTEDERKSFTGAGV

-206 DILSAPEYQLGQAV
+206 DILTAPEYQLGQAV
-220 ELIGYMLLAVLT
+220 ELVGYLLLAILS

-247 KYFKQQIIRPYYSLL
+247 KYFKQQMIRPYYLIL
-262 LGIIFAVSIYFIPE
+262 LGLIFALSIYFIPD

-290 GESLNFTLLSLVI
+290 GGSLNFALLTLVI

-339 FNIFSTTS
+339 YNIFSSTS
-347 IFSSI
+347 LFASI
-352 TPGALAIVGMA
+352 QPGALAIVGMA

-400 TIVSERV
+400 TLVSERV
-407 VKYGMYEW
+407 VKYGMYDW

-420 GKQLKS
+420 GKQIKS
-426 FQTVDVLDSVMVKQ
+426 FQTVDVLENVMVKQ

-445 IDTLNID
+445 IDTLKID
-452 ISSSK
+452 ISSLD
-457 AITSLQNLKI
+457 AIKTLQSLKI
-467 LGTAVLDEGSYKG
+467 LGTAVIDEDTYKG

-492 SSTLDEY
+492 STTLHEY

-510 DTVSSVVSQMV
+510 DSVSDAVSQMV
-521 KFGFDRVPVFSS
+521 KFGYDRVPVFSS
-533 NEKFVAIFSKSHVS
+533 NDDFVAIFSKSHVS
-547 SAYLLTDTEKLNSTK
+547 SAYLLTNVESVNSRK
-562 LKTTSNKFFEV
+562 LKSSSNKFFEV
-573 VLPDNS
+573 SISKNS
-579 PIQDKQ
+579 PIQNKQ

-593 QSVLVSVSRRD
+593 QSVLVSVSRKN

-615 KSGDVLTFFGTTES
+615 QTDDILTFFGTSES
-629 YERIKSIASKS
+629 YERIKNIVNASV
-640 IND
+640 